1 MQHLEIKEDHIR
13 IFAKTSDEE
22 GNNNILSIYNK
33 VVVQL
38 TLDEIYIS
46 DPKDHELEFTE
57 FQNNEELFM
66 SINQILGDKKD
77 ANIFLYMYDHGNRVN
92 FGGLNLIDIYFD
104 FYNIEH
110 SSLYIFNDSCK
121 SYWMIKKINFY
132 FTLSDIIKKK
142 R

>member
-92 FGGLNLIDIYFD
+92 FGGLNFLDIYFD

-132 FTLSDIIKKK
+132 
-142 R
+142 